1 MNWTFLLGLF
11 DTQNTLRMEHP
22 VVSTVHCW
30 HCSQH
35 YKVTNKI
42 QSLTIENMCI
52 LRRSPKNNKKRQGE
66 KLFAHYHDKKA
77 PLSNT
82 APRETVICK
91 QTCLLIHVKVSLGN
105 LILQVYKGMTHQH
118 KNTKLRSWCLR
129 QKQFQIVARQ
139 GSLLEDAAAFVLWS
153 SWWFSILLASKTSCC
168 SRFILGCSK
177 DSQMEQIA

>member
-1 MNWTFLLGLF
+1 MSFHFSNRHITLVSSQKYNSTCTMYIVLFEIVFCNTYWVTQRSHEMNDPFGIRYLF
-11 DTQNTLRMEHP
+11 DVGRPEHP
-22 VVSTVHCW
+22 ENETSSSVSAVQCW
-30 HCSQH
+30 HCSHH

-52 LRRSPKNNKKRQGE
+52 LRRSPKKNNKKRQGE

-105 LILQVYKGMTHQH
+105 LILQVYK
-118 KNTKLRSWCLR
+118 
-129 QKQFQIVARQ
+129 V
-139 GSLLEDAAAFVLWS
+139 
-153 SWWFSILLASKTSCC
+153 
-168 SRFILGCSK
+168 
-177 DSQMEQIA
+177 

>member
-1 MNWTFLLGLF
+1 MKHT
-11 DTQNTLRMEHP
+11 

-30 HCSQH
+30 HCSHH

-52 LRRSPKNNKKRQGE
+52 LRRSPRNNNKKRQGE

-105 LILQVYKGMTHQH
+105 LILQVYKCMTHQH
-118 KNTKLRSWCLR
+118 KNAKWKSWCSLLIETTFKIILR
-129 QKQFQIVARQ
+129 QE
-139 GSLLEDAAAFVLWS
+139 SLREDAAAFVLWS

-168 SRFILGCSK
+168 SQFILEKAQRTAKWNKLHNRHHSY
-177 DSQMEQIA
+177 